1 MKNNKTFITFL
12 FIFIQLNLVA
22 QINNQTENNK
32 TFCSNANKDIYAT
45 NSYYN
50 NLEDNYDI
58 KYFKTN
64 ISAGVDSNYIEGN
77 VVIKSIAL
85 VNIDTLVFE
94 FSDTMHVDSVLI
106 NNTLTTFTHHDFNIK
121 IPMSSTITQNSF
133 FTAKIY
139 FNGSPDPNHANR
151 AVETTV
157 DGTYGW
163 KSTWT
168 LSESYHMNDW
178 LPCKQDLKDKIDSA
192 DFFITVDTNLMAGSN
207 GILDNITDLGNG
219 KHRFEW
225 KSRHPIDYYL
235 ISFAVSDYRD
245 YSIYAHPQGY
255 SDSILVQNYIYDTPA
270 CLTDYKTDLDRIP
283 LFIETFS
290 NLFGLYPFADEKY
303 GHCLVELGGGME
315 HQTMT
320 TIGFF
325 DFRVVAHELTHQWF
339 GDNVTCATWQDIWVN
354 EGFASYGEYLAYEYC
369 GGTQTEMTN
378 WLIDAHNHA
387 INAPIGSIYV
397 PFTDID
403 DEGRIFDY
411 NLSYRKGAS
420 IIHMMRYIINNDSLF
435 FASLKN
441 FQSTFGDSVATGAD
455 FRNTISTV
463 SGIDFTDFFN
473 QWYYGEGYPIY
484 NITWKNYND
493 TLFINNIQTTS
504 STTTTLFTIPV
515 EYKITFDNGNDTII
529 RLNQTQNNENYKIHF
544 TDKISSIEIDPNNW
558 LIKEVNSISNINK
571 QDLKLEINLYPNPA
585 KDIITVENKNFK
597 ITDFVVFDIY
607 GRKIKHQELY
617 NTKAVIDIKSLPKG
631 IYFLKLQ
638 TQQGNITKKFIKD

>member
-1 MKNNKTFITFL
+1 MKIILLLLAFM
-12 FIFIQLNLVA
+12 FIQINLFA
-22 QINNQTENNK
+22 QQINRQIYNTKKLYCKANNNLY
-32 TFCSNANKDIYAT
+32 TT

-77 VVIKSIAL
+77 VVIKSVAK

-106 NNTLTTFTHHDFNIK
+106 NNTFTNFNHQNFNIT
-121 IPMSSTITQNSF
+121 IPLSSQISQNSL

-139 FNGSPDPNHANR
+139 FNGSADPNHANR
-151 AVETTV
+151 AVETTI
-157 DGTYGW
+157 DGTYNW

-168 LSESYHMNDW
+168 LSESYHLSDW

-192 DFFITVDTNLMAGSN
+192 DFFITIDTNLMAGSN
-207 GILDNITDLGNG
+207 GILSNITDLGNG
-219 KHRFEW
+219 KHRYEW

-235 ISFAVSDYRD
+235 ISFAVSDYMD

-339 GDNVTCATWQDIWVN
+339 GDNVTCATWQDIWIN

-369 GGTQTEMTN
+369 GSQTDVAN

-387 INAPIGSIYV
+387 LSAPTGSIYI
-397 PFTDID
+397 PFADID

-420 IIHMMRYIINNDSLF
+420 IIHMMRYVINNDSLF
-435 FASLKN
+435 FAGLKN
-441 FQSTFGDSVATGAD
+441 FQAAFGDSVATGDD
-455 FRNTISTV
+455 FKNIISST

-473 QWYYGEGYPIY
+473 QWYYGEGFPIY
-484 NITWKNYND
+484 DVIWKNYND
-493 TLFINNIQTTS
+493 TLFINNTQTTS
-504 STTTTLFTIPV
+504 STSTTLFTIPV
-515 EYKITFDNGNDTII
+515 EYKINFTDGSDTVI
-529 RLNQTQNNENYKIHF
+529 RLNQTQNVENYKINL
-544 TDKISSIEIDPNNW
+544 TKKVDNIELDPDNW
-558 LIKEVNSISNINK
+558 LIKQINSVANINK
-571 QDLKLEINLYPNPA
+571 INDNQKIRLYPNPT
-585 KDIITVENKNFK
+585 KKYLQLTCLNSK
-597 ITDFVVFDIY
+597 IKAYSVFDIY
-607 GRKIKHQELY
+607 GKEIIYDNLNLCQNTLTINISSLKQGVYFIKVKTD
-617 NTKAVIDIKSLPKG
+617 NS
-631 IYFLKLQ
+631 YFVR
-638 TQQGNITKKFIKD
+638 KFIKE